1 AASDTLA
8 GRARDGPGRGY
19 FAATFEAKGV
29 LHAVRCLLTEPRTL
43 RFTVTR
49 LQRAASCPTR
59 SILAVSGKP
68 WHSLFI
74 LPYAVAEESM
84 LRRTGLFDVFDV
96 ANRRGQQPTTSRA
109 AAERGGDGA
118 EEGGTKFPSSPPA
131 GFPRRLALI
140 PALRGGRR
148 GGGRSSV
155 PLRLPGA
162 RAPRCRPGGPV
173 TPSNEDGLPAA
184 NRRARRVE
192 IRKWVRGANAGG
204 AARRRKAKNWP
215 PRVELH
221 RLRNPRRPGCPRRN
235 KSHAPRTGRERGK
248 AAARLQVQASY

>member
-1 AASDTLA
+1 MPPDGSPVTASSSRHCHQA
-8 GRARDGPGRGY
+8 PEG
-19 FAATFEAKGV
+19 
-29 LHAVRCLLTEPRTL
+29 
-43 RFTVTR
+43 
-49 LQRAASCPTR
+49 
-59 SILAVSGKP
+59 SIMPNNVYSSA
-68 WHSLFI
+68 
-74 LPYAVAEESM
+74 YAVAEESM
-84 LRRTGLFDVFDV
+84 WIQTGLFDVLDV
-96 ANRRGQQPTTSRA
+96 ANNIAYSGRGEGSREDGGA
-109 AAERGGDGA
+109 NSPAFPLLDRVRRGGDGA